1 MMVSVE
7 TYLRRRQRQWHQL
20 AQNSRV
26 RSWARWVSCGLA
38 GFLLS
43 GAALA
48 QAPQPIAMG
57 LCCALGGWRSGLAGL
72 CAMAGYRVF
81 WGSDGVAGVIWSA
94 LGTVLGVFLGN
105 HPVSRRV
112 PLLIPT
118 LASFGVAATG
128 LGFQLK
134 QWADVAFSVYAL
146 QVLVAAASACLFAA
160 RVRRGSAPVR
170 WLCSSL
176 LVLSL
181 GCVGGGSVWNPG
193 PVLCGW
199 FLAGKAFPGL
209 ILAGMGLDLA
219 RLTPFPMTAVLCSAC
234 FLRRLPV
241 KQWWMR
247 SLGVVAAYLGWMAL
261 WGVWEVRPLPGLMLG
276 SALGEWLSPRPER
289 LLSPGHTGRLQVK
302 LEQMARTLTQTQQ
315 LLLETPIHPVDEV
328 SMVEK
333 VRLRACALCS
343 LRGSCREQERLTADH
358 LHRPG
363 EFSCRRTARIR
374 GELGRAREH
383 LAILNRD
390 RKRRQEYHFALVQQ
404 YQFLAAYLQ
413 SQADS
418 LGCREGSPVVRYR
431 GVVSAR
437 SRGKELSNGDS
448 CLAFPGKDGMLFV
461 ILCDG
466 MGTGLGAARESQSAL
481 AMLRQML
488 TAEFPAPYAL
498 RSLNSLLLLRGL
510 PGGVSVDLAQIC
522 LCTGSV
528 VLYKWGAA
536 PSYWVHRQ
544 RVERLGCANLPPGL
558 GMAGDGETVLHL
570 SLSRGDTLVLLSD
583 GAAEAVTE
591 DALRKELSPGDLARH
606 LVQSVRSRQDDA
618 TAVVIRLLA
627 REA

>member
-1 MMVSVE
+1 MGMLLALEGWTAALLGLGGALGYLVFWGSAGVQGTAWMGTALAAALLLGGKPIAKNTKLLMSAIGSFLVSAWGVVFQLWLGDV
-7 TYLRRRQRQWHQL
+7 TPVPVYLLRVALGGGCVWIFRLFL
-20 AQNSRV
+20 AREDPV
-26 RSWARWVSCGLA
+26 ADWLAGGLVVLALGQVKLLKWLGLGYIAA
-38 GFLLS
+38 GFLTAAGTFP

-48 QAPQPIAMG
+48 G
-57 LCCALGGWRSGLAGL
+57 L
-72 CAMAGYRVF
+72 
-81 WGSDGVAGVIWSA
+81 
-94 LGTVLGVFLGN
+94 
-105 HPVSRRV
+105 
-112 PLLIPT
+112 
-118 LASFGVAATG
+118 
-128 LGFQLK
+128 
-134 QWADVAFSVYAL
+134 
-146 QVLVAAASACLFAA
+146 
-160 RVRRGSAPVR
+160 
-170 WLCSSL
+170 
-176 LVLSL
+176 
-181 GCVGGGSVWNPG
+181 
-193 PVLCGW
+193 
-199 FLAGKAFPGL
+199 
-209 ILAGMGLDLA
+209 GLDLA
-219 RLTPFPMTAVLCSAC
+219 QITKVPMTAVLCLCHLLRLIPGCSWKLQLLGIGGVYLVVMRLVGSAD
-234 FLRRLPV
+234 LL
-241 KQWWMR
+241 
-247 SLGVVAAYLGWMAL
+247 
-261 WGVWEVRPLPGLMLG
+261 PLPGLMLG

-315 LLLETPIHPVDEV
+315 LLLETPIHPVDEAA
-328 SMVEK
+328 MVEK

-343 LRGSCREQERLTADH
+343 LRGSCREQTRLTADH

-363 EFSCRRTARIR
+363 EFSCRRTARIQ

-390 RKRRQEYHFALVQQ
+390 RKRRKEYHFALLQQ
-404 YQFLAAYLQ
+404 YQFLSAYLQ

-418 LGCREGSPVVRYR
+418 LGCREGGPVVRYR

-448 CLAFPGKDGMLFV
+448 CLAFPGKEGILFV

-466 MGTGLGAARESQSAL
+466 MGTGLGAARESQSA
-481 AMLRQML
+481 ASMLRQML
-488 TAEFPAPYAL
+488 TADFPAPYAL

-591 DALRKELSPGDLARH
+591 DALRQEMPPGDLAQR

-627 REA
+627 REG